1 MKIALI
7 GLGKLGYPMAM
18 FLSTKFNVRGYDI
31 NKKIVNDILHKKNN
45 YLAYEENLKKY
56 IKRKK
61 SIKFFNNLEEATQ
74 DTNACFITVPT
85 PSNKNGAFSNKI
97 LINLLDKIAILIKN
111 NKLKTPYLINICST
125 VSPGSCKEVLANH
138 LIKNHKLNLDVD
150 FTITYNPYFV
160 ALGNVLNNL
169 INPDYILIG
178 SNSSLAQNII
188 TKIYSKVYPKSTKI
202 FLLGLEEAE
211 LVKIFTNSFLTMK
224 ISFGNLIKK
233 LAIKKNLALDL
244 IMNALGSDKRIG
256 KKFLNPGLPFAGP
269 CLPRDNFAV
278 AEYLNRNLI
287 SDKFSREI
295 ININNNSI
303 KSIYKEIDHII
314 KLKFK
319 KIGFLGAG
327 YRPNTKSTDESVA
340 IKIINYCVKKKLKV
354 SLLDYYTH
362 YHNRKINKCSNLKD
376 LFKSSEIVFLPFVD
390 QKFTKI
396 INFSHK
402 KIIWDPFYFLK
413 SKKHRIVRN
422 CFEIKFK

>member
-1 MKIALI
+1 MKITLI

-61 SIKFFNNLEEATQ
+61 SLKFFNNLEEAAQ

-138 LIKNHKLNLDVD
+138 LIKNHKLNFDVD

-211 LVKIFTNSFLTMK
+211 LVKVFTNSFLTMK

-278 AEYLNRNLI
+278 AEYLNRNFI

-340 IKIINYCVKKKLKV
+340 IKIINYCVKKKIRV
-354 SLLDYYTH
+354 SLLDYYAN

-396 INFSHK
+396 IYFSHK
-402 KIIWDPFYFLK
+402 KIIWDSFYFLK

>member
-1 MKIALI
+1 
-7 GLGKLGYPMAM
+7 
-18 FLSTKFNVRGYDI
+18 
-31 NKKIVNDILHKKNN
+31 
-45 YLAYEENLKKY
+45 
-56 IKRKK
+56 
-61 SIKFFNNLEEATQ
+61 
-74 DTNACFITVPT
+74 
-85 PSNKNGAFSNKI
+85 
-97 LINLLDKIAILIKN
+97 
-111 NKLKTPYLINICST
+111 
-125 VSPGSCKEVLANH
+125 
-138 LIKNHKLNLDVD
+138 
-150 FTITYNPYFV
+150 
-160 ALGNVLNNL
+160 
-169 INPDYILIG
+169 
-178 SNSSLAQNII
+178 
-188 TKIYSKVYPKSTKI
+188 
-202 FLLGLEEAE
+202 
-211 LVKIFTNSFLTMK
+211 MK

-233 LAIKKNLALDL
+233 LAIKKKLALDL

-278 AEYLNRNLI
+278 AEYLNRNFI

-340 IKIINYCVKKKLKV
+340 IKIINYCVKKKIRV
-354 SLLDYYTH
+354 SLLDYYAN
-362 YHNRKINKCSNLKD
+362 YHNRKINNCSNLRD